1 MVSAG
6 AATAT
11 ALLQVSGLSFAW
23 QGGKTPLLQID
34 NLTIKPGERI
44 FIHGPSGCG
53 KSSLLGLL
61 GGVLLPQAGSIELA
75 GADLTQMPAR
85 QRERSRV
92 DHTGFIFQQFNLIPY
107 LGVLANVLLPCQF
120 SPRRA
125 ARASAS
131 DGSPRLAAQRLLA
144 ALGLDDD
151 AHRRPVT
158 LLSVGQQQRVA
169 AARALI
175 GSPELVLA
183 DEPTSALDADT
194 QEVFLRLLFDE
205 CARANSALLFV
216 SHDQRLAGQFQ
227 RRLDLPALNRLT
239 RAAGVNA

>member
-1 MVSAG
+1 VVNPAV
-6 AATAT
+6 ATES
-11 ALLQVSGLSFAW
+11 ALLQVSGLRFGWKGA
-23 QGGKTPLLQID
+23 KAALLQID
-34 NLTIKPGERI
+34 NLTIKPGERV

-61 GGVLLPQAGSIELA
+61 GGVLLPQAGSIQLA
-75 GADLTQMPAR
+75 GADLTRLPAR
-85 QRERSRV
+85 QRERARV

-131 DGSPRLAAQRLLA
+131 DGSPQRAAQRLLA
-144 ALGLDDD
+144 AVGLDSD
-151 AHRRPVT
+151 AHRHPVT
-158 LLSVGQQQRVA
+158 SLSVGQQQRVA

-194 QEVFLRLLFDE
+194 QEIFLRLLFDE
-205 CARANSALLFV
+205 CSRANSALLFV

-227 RRLDLPALNRLT
+227 RRIDLPALNQPAL
-239 RAAGVNA
+239 AEGVSP